1 VCKASIA
8 AVLLAFGLIALVQEG
23 TNAMVMPPPGL
34 LPTLTI
40 PAIETAAL
48 RRDVRVIRHVA
59 VRHRGVLRT
68 RHVAVR
74 HRGVLRTRH
83 VAVRHRGVLRT
94 RHVAAG
100 HRGVGVRARHVAIR
114 HRGVAARR
122 TQVAVGRRGAVAVK
136 STTVVRPVRPWVQQ
150 PYYGAVFDGV
160 TLGAVVAANAVPTSP
175 SIDLCWYWSNASK
188 TRGYWDFCQ

>member
-59 VRHRGVLRT
+59 VRHRGIRT

-83 VAVRHRGVLRT
+83 VSVRHRGVLRT

-100 HRGVGVRARHVAIR
+100 HRGVAVRARHVAIR